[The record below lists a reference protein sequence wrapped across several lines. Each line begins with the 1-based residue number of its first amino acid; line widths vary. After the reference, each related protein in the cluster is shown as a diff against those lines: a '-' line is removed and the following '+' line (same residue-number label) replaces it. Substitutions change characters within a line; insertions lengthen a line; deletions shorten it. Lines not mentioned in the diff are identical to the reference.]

1 MIHVKEMLYL
11 QYSDKNTTT
20 SNNSIDINRRA
31 RLIRDHYNERIHQRI
46 LELGGVDWDW
56 DENTRTSPRLQNSGF
71 DRLKFGDEESYLNY
85 VYERKK

>member
-1 MIHVKEMLYL
+1 
-11 QYSDKNTTT
+11 
-20 SNNSIDINRRA
+20 
-31 RLIRDHYNERIHQRI
+31 